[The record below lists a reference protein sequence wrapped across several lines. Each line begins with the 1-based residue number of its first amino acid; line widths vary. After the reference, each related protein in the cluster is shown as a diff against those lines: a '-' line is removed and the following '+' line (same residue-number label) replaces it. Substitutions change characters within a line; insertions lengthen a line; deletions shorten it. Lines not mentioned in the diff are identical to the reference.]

1 MYLTDCSLLK
11 SIIEE
16 NQSICREGLLELDTD
31 VEYAE
36 EVTWFLD
43 GELVSSESNWSYLP
57 EVEGE
62 KLI

>member
-1 MYLTDCSLLK
+1 MYLTDCSLLE

-16 NQSICREGLLELDTD
+16 NQCICSVGLLELDTD

-57 EVEGE
+57 EVVGE